1 MGHDQGFLPDL
12 HIVCYLDKVV
22 DFCALSDDC
31 VAECRT
37 VDGHIGANLH
47 IIFYDYPSDLRY
59 LVMLTLFEG
68 VSVSVGAYYSSG
80 MNNDPVSDCDTF
92 ADNYIGMDDAVFPDF
107 GFFPYKNSRQDDCAV
122 PYGNVVR
129 QVCKG
134 VNRDVFAKLRH
145 GWKLPPA
152 R

>member
-1 MGHDQGFLPDL
+1 MIKRFFTDL
-12 HIVCYLDKVV
+12 HIVCYLNKVV
-22 DFCALSDDC
+22 DFRAPSDDR
-31 VAECRT
+31 VPECRT
-37 VDGHIGANLH
+37 VDGNIGADLH
-47 IIFYDYPSDLRY
+47 IIFYDYPSDLGY

-92 ADNYIGMDDAVFPDF
+92 TDNDIGMYDAVFPDF
-107 GFFPYKNSRQDDCAV
+107 GFFAYKNSWQDDRAV
-122 PYGNVVR
+122 TNGNVIG

-134 VNRDVFAKLRH
+134 VNRDVFAELDTA
-145 GWKLPPA
+145 WKLSPS